1 MGNISPIKR
10 NFSALSSRVPQRSLP
25 QALQPAHGRL
35 APSPTGFLHIGNA
48 VSLLAAWLDARA
60 TGGSID
66 LRIEDIDTQRVKP
79 GYDTG
84 IIEDLRWL
92 GIDWDS
98 KVQYQSRR
106 HDEYTQ
112 AIEALRTLMIGQVRD
127 FALANAA
134 QSSGL
139 GWYVTFSLNDSVDRA
154 CGDSAYADRTYDDS
168 THAGGTFVKS
178 SNTHASTCSSNF
190 NNGCNNDDICP
201 LVYPCFCSRAQI
213 RAASAPNEGDGV
225 VVYPGTCRALS
236 ERERKQ
242 RLAHGARHSWR
253 LAMPR
258 GVRVCWEDAVFG
270 WQSVDLA
277 RDFGDVIVRRSDG
290 LDAYQFAVSY
300 DDMAADVNRV
310 VRGRDLLA
318 STAVQC
324 WIRVALAL
332 LSEHFGGVPQRSLA
346 TGSAETPMAFSSID
360 LLRPTHFAHIPLI
373 VNASH
378 VRLAKRDTALELRQL
393 RERGVSAEQ
402 VLGWCAWVLGL
413 TDTARPADLQSV
425 LDMFSWGSLASCH
438 EDVVFDP
445 SVFDL

>member
-25 QALQPAHGRL
+25 QALQPTLQPAHGRL

-60 TGGSID
+60 AGGSID

-84 IIEDLRWL
+84 IIEDLCWL
-92 GIDWDS
+92 GIDWDG
-98 KVQYQSRR
+98 KVQYQACR

-112 AIEALRTLMIGQVRD
+112 VIETLRTLTVGQVRD
-127 FALANAA
+127 FALANAT
-134 QSSGL
+134 QSSRL
-139 GWYVTFSLNDSVDRA
+139 GWYVTFSTGES
-154 CGDSAYADRTYDDS
+154 TDS
-168 THAGGTFVKS
+168 TRIDGAHSDGTRI
-178 SNTHASTCSSNF
+178 NSTCIGSTD
-190 NNGCNNDDICP
+190 NDDTCP

-225 VVYPGTCRALS
+225 VVYPGTCRMLS
-236 ERERKQ
+236 EQERAR
-242 RLAHGARHSWR
+242 RLARGDRHSWR
-253 LAMPR
+253 IAVPR
-258 GVRVCWEDAVFG
+258 GVRVCWEDGVFG
-270 WQSVDLA
+270 RRSVDLA
-277 RDFGDVIVRRSDG
+277 RELGDVIVRRSDG

-300 DDMAADVNRV
+300 DDMVAGVNRV

-332 LSEHFGGVPQRSLA
+332 QSAHFGGVLQSTAAP
-346 TGSAETPMAFSSID
+346 GSASTAFSTSAVASSSFD
-360 LLRPTHFAHIPLI
+360 FLQSTHFAHIPLI
-373 VNASH
+373 VNADH
-378 VRLAKRDTALELRQL
+378 VRLAKRDAALELRQL

-402 VLGWCAWVLGL
+402 VLGWCAWALGL
-413 TDTARPADLQSV
+413 VDSARSVDLQSL
-425 LDMFSWGSLASCH
+425 LDMFSWEPLTSRH

>member
-1 MGNISPIKR
+1 MNSDFLGSDFVGNISPIKR
-10 NFSALSSRVPQRSLP
+10 NFPALSSRVPQRSLQP
-25 QALQPAHGRL
+25 TLQTIHGRL

-60 TGGSID
+60 AGGSID

-79 GYDTG
+79 GYDTS

-92 GIDWDS
+92 GIDWDGE
-98 KVQYQSRR
+98 VQYQTR
-106 HDEYTQ
+106 HHELYTS
-112 AIEALRTLMIGQVRD
+112 AIEALRMLTVEQVRD
-127 FALANAA
+127 FALANAT

-139 GWYVTFSLNDSVDRA
+139 GWYVTFSTGES
-154 CGDSAYADRTYDDS
+154 TDS
-168 THAGGTFVKS
+168 TRIDGTHS
-178 SNTHASTCSSNF
+178 DGTRINSTCIGSTD
-190 NNGCNNDDICP
+190 NDDTCP

-225 VVYPGTCRALS
+225 VVYPGTCRMLS
-236 ERERKQ
+236 EQERAR
-242 RLAHGARHSWR
+242 RLARGDRHSWR
-253 LAMPR
+253 IAVPR

-270 WQSVDLA
+270 RRSVDLV
-277 RDFGDVIVRRSDG
+277 RELGDVIVRRSDG

-300 DDMAADVNRV
+300 DDMVAGVNRV

-332 LSEHFGGVPQRSLA
+332 LSEHFGGVQQRAVVTGPNETTLA
-346 TGSAETPMAFSSID
+346 FPSVDFLQS
-360 LLRPTHFAHIPLI
+360 THFAHIPLI
-373 VNASH
+373 VNADH
-378 VRLAKRDTALELRQL
+378 VRLAKRDAALELREL
-393 RERGVSAEQ
+393 RARGVRAEQ
-402 VLGWCAWVLGL
+402 VVGWCAWALGL
-413 TDTARPADLQSV
+413 TDTVQPADLQS
-425 LDMFSWGSLASCH
+425 LMDMFSWEPLTSRH